1 LEPAEYKAS
10 EVMHDGSPVTIRAL
24 KLNDRAEFL
33 AAVRQCSSQSL
44 YRRLFSPKQRF
55 TEEEVAYFLNANFS
69 NHVALIAALEEGG
82 RSVIAGGARFI
93 ATQPG
98 RAEVAFLVV
107 DRYQGR
113 GIGLVLMRHLVI
125 LARQLGL
132 KELFAEVLADNV
144 FMLKLFERSGLRS
157 TARHEG
163 GVVHVTLRLPEGRD
177 HCSSD

>member
-1 LEPAEYKAS
+1 MEPAHYQAS
-10 EVMHDGSPVTIRAL
+10 EVMHGGSSVIIRAL
-24 KLNDRAEFL
+24 KPGDRTEFL
-33 AAVRQCSSQSL
+33 EAVRQCSSQSL

-69 NHVALIAALEEGG
+69 NHVALIATLEEGG
-82 RSVIAGGARFI
+82 RSVVAGGARFI
-93 ATQPG
+93 VTQPG

-113 GIGLVLMRHLVI
+113 GIGLALMRHLVI
-125 LARQLGL
+125 LAQNAGL
-132 KELFAEVLADNV
+132 KQLFAEVLADNV

-157 TARHEG
+157 STRHEG
-163 GVVHVTLRLPEGRD
+163 GVVHVTLRLPEGSD